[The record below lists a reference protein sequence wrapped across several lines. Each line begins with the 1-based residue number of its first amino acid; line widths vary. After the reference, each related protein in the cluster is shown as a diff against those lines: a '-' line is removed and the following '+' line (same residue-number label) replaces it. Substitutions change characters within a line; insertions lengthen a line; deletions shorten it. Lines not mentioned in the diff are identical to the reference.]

1 MRSQNLPCWD
11 QGLRGLTQPRRPQGS
26 DTSSY
31 VIQNRTFFRLWGTP
45 LAQPIWRI
53 AAFHF
58 GTTTTKSCNA
68 QQHIGQRGHRRK
80 PSVLLNSCLDPCFQ
94 ENDEL
99 RNSLAFSSR
108 GAPLQGFHRQ
118 LEVCWGL
125 WQTPSFRPC
134 VRFRLCLAWLFP
146 SHTWAVRSLRETSC
160 VSSAGL
166 CSKLKKHIWELFIRA
181 NAWVPSSSSVSVRI
195 LWVAG
200 RGKKIRG
207 ASGGLT
213 GFLVSLGCPL
223 QSTAG
228 WVGRGREGWLRDCLL
243 CSDNNSAP

>member
-53 AAFHF
+53 AAFYF

-99 RNSLAFSSR
+99 RNSLVFSSR
-108 GAPLQGFHRQ
+108 GAPLQGFHGQ

-134 VRFRLCLAWLFP
+134 VRFRAVFSLAFSLAHMSCEVPAWDQLCFFCRAMQQTEKAHLGTLY
-146 SHTWAVRSLRETSC
+146 SC
-160 VSSAGL
+160 KCLSA
-166 CSKLKKHIWELFIRA
+166 
-181 NAWVPSSSSVSVRI
+181 
-195 LWVAG
+195 
-200 RGKKIRG
+200 
-207 ASGGLT
+207 
-213 GFLVSLGCPL
+213 LV
-223 QSTAG
+223 
-228 WVGRGREGWLRDCLL
+228 LL
-243 CSDNNSAP
+243 C